1 MRPAPPKFV
10 TRVHPELAR
19 LEFSLLFSL
28 ALSLSPSFSPHSRI
42 ALSLCQR
49 HDSSVLF
56 AQLPAVD
63 LVAEVVVADVLPR
76 PVVVVEGGLSVGG
89 ASGLS
94 VGGGCGLSVGGG
106 GGLSV
111 GGGGGSRNSGVGH
124 GRSRGREGGS
134 AVSGGA
140 VSLAVAAA
148 VVRGLLL
155 DERIKSLI

>member
-89 ASGLS
+89 
-94 VGGGCGLSVGGG
+94 GCGLSVGGG

-124 GRSRGREGGS
+124 GRSRGRGGGS